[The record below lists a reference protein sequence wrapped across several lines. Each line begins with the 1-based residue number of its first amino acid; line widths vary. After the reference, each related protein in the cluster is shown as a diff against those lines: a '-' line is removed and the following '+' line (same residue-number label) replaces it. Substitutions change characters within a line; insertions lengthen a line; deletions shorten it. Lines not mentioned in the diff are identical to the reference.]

1 MSYVQ
6 EMVAYEGKVFQ
17 VNLQS
22 MLGSSPYGWALSN
35 LPEGIVLEA
44 VETSQLAAGNT
55 IGPVVQ
61 SFYLG
66 VTAVKEYNVKLTFL
80 LLCSFEPKKIVDSC
94 TVNLRIVPENAN
106 QFATYSDNAAAS
118 TGSAMNNTDPIQTK
132 YGFPCVMQD
141 SALMYG
147 FNCAQPQAVTGRG
160 AGDDQNT
167 HVAYGMPCTKYGL
180 ACQPAVAAV
189 DYGLVDSSAGN
200 EVNSAMPYGYISS
213 AAHKYGYPCV
223 MQSDSL
229 YGMSFNCVNNN
240 QNQEGS
246 TPFIRKTT
254 PFINPGSP
262 FVDNAQMKY
271 GYPTCQ

>member
-44 VETSQLAAGNT
+44 VETSRLAAENT

-80 LLCSFEPKKIVDSC
+80 LLCSFAPKKVIDSC

-106 QFATYSDNAAAS
+106 QFATYSDNAVAEDPAVNARNAA
-118 TGSAMNNTDPIQTK
+118 DPIQIK

-147 FNCAQPQAVTGRG
+147 FNCAQPAAV
-160 AGDDQNT
+160 
-167 HVAYGMPCTKYGL
+167 
-180 ACQPAVAAV
+180 AV
-189 DYGLVDSSAGN
+189 DYGLVDSSAGD
-200 EVNSAMPYGYISS
+200 VANSAMPYGYISS
-213 AAHKYGYPCV
+213 AVHKYGYPCV

-240 QNQEGS
+240 QSQED
-246 TPFIRKTT
+246 TPPVRKTT
-254 PFINPGSP
+254 PFISPGSP
-262 FVDNAQMKY
+262 FVDTAQMKY